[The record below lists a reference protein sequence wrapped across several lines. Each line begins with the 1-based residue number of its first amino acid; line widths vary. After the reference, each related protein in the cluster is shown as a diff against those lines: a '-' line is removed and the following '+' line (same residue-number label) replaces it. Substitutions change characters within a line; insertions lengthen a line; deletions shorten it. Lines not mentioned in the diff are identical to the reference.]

1 MNSFTAEGQKII
13 QTLAQQYQFSPEAVI
28 CLLQAMLKG
37 NGSMAQFNH
46 PEFGGAGQWMKNGMI
61 MTADMFNHGLKARIT
76 GLCEALAQQCINQLA
91 MPQTTSFQSQQ
102 QSSHDFSK
110 FDSLPTMS
118 LFAST
123 ATDSK
128 PWWGDDLPAPTSTG
142 TQNETRYAYFATVQ
156 RLAIHSKGQLHLYD
170 TLDHQISGFSQQQ
183 AGHSSLTFTS
193 QHGVVAV
200 DSLPKIEA
208 TSSALKNKSAAPQGD
223 AIFALLEKL
232 ARLKEQ
238 GILTDTEYQ
247 TKKAELLARL

>member
-1 MNSFTAEGQKII
+1 MTQFTPEGQKII
-13 QTLAQQYQFSPEAVI
+13 QTLAQQYQFSTEAVV

-37 NGSMAQFNH
+37 NGAMAQFNH
-46 PEFGGAGQWMKNGMI
+46 PEFGGAGQWMKGGMI

-76 GLCEALAQQCINQLA
+76 GLCDALAQQGINQPAVL
-91 MPQTTSFQSQQ
+91 QTASFQTQQ
-102 QSSHDFSK
+102 QSNPDFSG

-118 LFAST
+118 LFVAT

-128 PWWGDDLPAPTSTG
+128 PWWGDNLPAPTSTG
-142 TQNETRYAYFATVQ
+142 AQNNTRYAYFATVQ
-156 RLAIHSKGQLHLYD
+156 RLAIHSNGQLHLYD

-208 TSSALKNKSAAPQGD
+208 TSSDLKHKPAAPQGED
-223 AIFALLEKL
+223 VFALLEKL

>member
-1 MNSFTAEGQKII
+1 MSAFTAEGQKTI
-13 QTLAQQYQFSPEAVI
+13 QTLAKQYQFSPEAVV

-46 PEFGGAGQWMKNGMI
+46 PEFGGAGQWMKSGMI

-76 GLCEALAQQCINQLA
+76 GLCDALAQQGIYQPAVL
-91 MPQTTSFQSQQ
+91 QTTSFQTQQ
-102 QSSHDFSK
+102 QSNQDFSG
-110 FDSLPTMS
+110 FDSLPTMR

-128 PWWGDDLPAPTSTG
+128 PWWGDNLPTPTSTG
-142 TQNETRYAYFATVQ
+142 AQNNTRYAYFATVQ
-156 RLAIHSKGQLHLYD
+156 RLAIHSNKQLSVYD

-200 DSLPKIEA
+200 DSLPRINLEKA
-208 TSSALKNKSAAPQGD
+208 VTPQGE

-232 ARLKEQ
+232 AQLKEQ
-238 GILTDTEYQ
+238 GILTDSEYQ
-247 TKKAELLARL
+247 TKKTELLARL